1 MKICHVLWGLTY
13 GGIET
18 MVINIANEQ
27 AALGHNVHLLVV
39 NDRIEN
45 SLIDKIGKNVTLHK
59 VGRKV
64 GSKNPLPVVKLNFM
78 IWRMAPD
85 VVHFHEAGLNSWVKG
100 FVLRTSCTTHHND
113 HVSHLAPFIKNRP
126 NFFSI
131 SNVVGK
137 HIKEATGYDT
147 TVVVNGIDTSRFTR
161 KSSYYKGGAVF
172 RIIQVGRLLMS
183 DTGQYILVE
192 AARLLRDRGVTA
204 QIDIVGAGPS
214 EADLASMISRY
225 DLAGTVTLAGPR
237 TPEYLAQHLADY
249 DLLVQPSR
257 FEGFGLTI
265 AEAMAAGLPVLVSDV
280 EAQME
285 VIDDGACGYFFK
297 NGDPASLADMIEY
310 VMADYD
316 LAKVDNAL
324 RRVADH
330 YDVRATAARYIDEY
344 ARLK

>member
-18 MVINIANEQ
+18 MIINIANEQ
-27 AALGHNVHLLVV
+27 TALGHEVHLLVV
-39 NDRIEN
+39 NDMFED
-45 SLIDKIGKNVTLHK
+45 SLIDKIDKNVTLHK
-59 VGRKV
+59 IGRKV
-64 GSKNPLPVVKLNFM
+64 GSKNPLPIVKLNFM

-85 VVHFHEAGLNSWVKG
+85 VVHFHEAGLNSWVKD
-100 FVLRTSCTTHHND
+100 FVLKASCTTHHND
-113 HVSHLAPFIKNRP
+113 HVSHLAPFIKKRP
-126 NFFSI
+126 NFFSV

-137 HIKEATGYDT
+137 LIKEATGYDT

-172 RIIQVGRLLMS
+172 RIIQVGRLL
-183 DTGQYILVE
+183 TVHKGQDILVE
-192 AARLLRDRGVTA
+192 AARMLRDRGVA
-204 QIDIVGAGPS
+204 VQIDIVGPGPS
-214 EADLASMISRY
+214 EAELASLISRY
-225 DLAGTVTLAGPR
+225 DLSDTVTLTGPR

-249 DLLVQPSR
+249 DLFVHPSR
-257 FEGFGLTI
+257 FEAFGLAI
-265 AEAMAAGLPVLVSDV
+265 VEAMAAGVPVLVSDV